1 MYESIPIILRI
12 INNAAQAYKGVIPKD
27 RWKEPYMSKKELY
40 EEIEVGIRFF
50 GWKEDENV
58 VGVMGI
64 QPVKDTTLI
73 RHSYVLPNYQRRG
86 IGGKLLNYLMGL
98 RETKEI
104 LVGAWGAATW
114 AIQFYEK
121 HGFKLVPPKEKDK
134 LLRTYW
140 NIPER
145 QIETSVVLKFTR
157 NQSQWQLSMLPS
169 DLTNIVEL

>member
-1 MYESIPIILRI
+1 M
-12 INNAAQAYKGVIPKD
+12 
-27 RWKEPYMSKKELY
+27 
-40 EEIEVGIRFF
+40 
-50 GWKEDENV
+50 
-58 VGVMGI
+58 
-64 QPVKDTTLI
+64 
-73 RHSYVLPNYQRRG
+73 
-86 IGGKLLNYLMGL
+86 NYLMGL

-104 LVGAWGAATW
+104 LVGSWGAATW